1 MKRILILFII
11 LLSCL
16 SCKAQEV
23 SSHEDVQYATG
34 IVQKIIS
41 ETQNKTLQESL
52 GGEQITQKL
61 LVKVISGENK
71 GKTIEIE
78 NQLTSNPAYDINVKP
93 GDRVILDIEK
103 QNKDTF
109 FNIADRERLPALL
122 IVAGLFMAL
131 LLGIGGIKGLRSLAS
146 LVFTTTLVTVILVP
160 AILNKLPIIPVT
172 VGVAIISTIFTMFL
186 ISGFNLKSVSAI
198 IGTLGGVLS
207 AGIISSLIIKL
218 APLSGFH
225 DQESIIL
232 WGSRPDLDFTGILT
246 SAMIIGA
253 LGAIMDVGIS
263 IASSVAEVK
272 SIDNALNTNQL
283 IKSGLNVGKDI
294 MGAMSNTLILAYI
307 GSFLPLILLA
317 TDAPLVKLINL
328 NSIATEITAA
338 ISGSIGII
346 LAVPIT
352 AFTAGYL
359 MGKKS

>member
-1 MKRILILFII
+1 MKKIMIIFII
-11 LLSCL
+11 FLSCF

-23 SSHEDVQYATG
+23 SSHEEDVQYATG

-52 GGEQITQKL
+52 GGTQVTQKL
-61 LVKVISGENK
+61 LVKVINGENK
-71 GKTIEIE
+71 GETVEIE
-78 NQLTSNPAYDINVKP
+78 NQLTSNPAYDINIKA
-93 GDRVILDIEK
+93 GDRVMLDIEK
-103 QNKDTF
+103 QNNNNY
-109 FNIADRERLPALL
+109 FNISDKERLPALL
-122 IVAGLFMAL
+122 FAVGLFMVL

-146 LVFTTTLVTVILVP
+146 LLVITTLVVFILVP
-160 AILNKLPIIPVT
+160 AILNKMPIIPVT
-172 VGVAIISTIFTMFL
+172 VGIAVISTIFTMFL
-186 ISGFNLKSVSAI
+186 IGGFNLKSVSAI
-198 IGTLGGVLS
+198 IGTLGGVFS
-207 AGIISSLIIKL
+207 AGIISSMVIKL
-218 APLSGFH
+218 APLTGFH

-232 WGSRPDLDFTGILT
+232 WGTRPDLDFIGILT

-272 SIDNALNTNQL
+272 SINNSLNTNQL

-317 TDAPLVKLINL
+317 TDAPIFKLINL

-338 ISGSIGII
+338 IAGSIGII

-352 AFTAGYL
+352 AFAAGYL
-359 MGKKS
+359 MGKK